1 MTWSLTEFSSLQCSV
16 WSQTAWWIWSLLGY
30 RQVGFYILIWRPPSK
45 TRKMYIV
52 QMFKHFICG
61 TLITVYNQKFW
72 QNWSVQIW
80 IYLEVIL
87 DAQSQDLGQT
97 RTLVFPHIF
106 RVSGQQMTFPGLARL
121 RRLQKNLG
129 QVQEGVLLAKL
140 VSDRIWIPA
149 NAERDW
155 RDTALA
161 LFKLS

>member
-1 MTWSLTEFSSLQCSV
+1 
-16 WSQTAWWIWSLLGY
+16 
-30 RQVGFYILIWRPPSK
+30 
-45 TRKMYIV
+45 MYIV
-52 QMFKHFICG
+52 QLFKHFICG
-61 TLITVYNQKFW
+61 ILITVYN

-80 IYLEVIL
+80 LYLEVIL

-140 VSDRIWIPA
+140 VSDRI
-149 NAERDW
+149 
-155 RDTALA
+155 
-161 LFKLS
+161 